1 MSNRD
6 VKKTDYRLTIYL
18 GKELYT
24 NLKDTADALDVSIR
38 TLAKLALEMGFN
50 VATAMEE
57 SQSKIERSL
66 KNGFTKKQRL
76 LYND

>member
-24 NLKDTADALDVSIR
+24 NLKDTADALGLSIR

-50 VATAMEE
+50 LASAMEE

-66 KNGFTKKQRL
+66 KYGFTKK
-76 LYND
+76 

>member
-24 NLKDTADALDVSIR
+24 NLKDTADALGLSIR

-50 VATAMEE
+50 LASAMEA

-66 KNGFTKKQRL
+66 KDGFTKKQRL